1 MLRSFVVG
9 LLVVMSDGLIL
20 GQLAVADPRPQQ
32 PGPVCLAVREVNPLQ
47 GPPQAGGLLV
57 REIVRQAFLIAA
69 RDECGLSTRDQT
81 LRESLDLPAQANSA
95 PFATLVATPIA
106 EGSDTCHVRVSV
118 THANDKSAKP
128 LWETTVDIPRYDLI
142 AVLVDKAEAWSRKE
156 FQGVLAQAGPTG
168 KVPAAR
174 SSAAIP
180 QSAETRLWA
189 WNEIA
194 VFTALRQL
202 HAEIREHGESPE
214 LLAGLV
220 VGYANLGLMTE
231 MRWSAAHKAF
241 KARALVYAERL
252 VRKSGSSG
260 WALAHRAYAR
270 ALAGLHAAAA
280 LDASAARGRPAA
292 KSSAQ
297 PLPDWLAVIERTCAG
312 QARPE
317 VSLYR
322 EPERTLAF
330 ILWIQT
336 ATLGG
341 GEELPKST
349 VPIFV
354 EHPDCF
360 RIIDALLGRR
370 QMNLSRVV
378 TPESINILADSLDH
392 RLGDVPGLP
401 QNLRERLGKP
411 RRGAEEVARLA
422 SIIAEVKQAG
432 GPDDRGEPS
441 LTVLGNVLGDLGFQ
455 FAWRRLQLDKYLWAV
470 STDIDLPLL
479 RPLGKDHPYGPYLD
493 TYNDERAERRT
504 AIPKFRQFDWSQ
516 LELTENP
523 LVAWLCGT
531 NKKRLANLH
540 RIALAHLDPVYL
552 DLMVRRS
559 YGFLR
564 RSSDDKANEQVAH
577 LLRSVSPKMPRVIA
591 LLIDFDW
598 TDFAKQRLQLE
609 HDFADVPTVLS
620 MLAAKYDQE
629 KQFPDE
635 ERCLRQLLRVQ
646 PSYASYRRLALLY
659 FHETDLKHWQATLEE
674 ALKLPALGLQGAQI
688 QMEIAEYHL
697 RHNRLAEARPF
708 AEGAAASYAAWGL
721 LTLAHYY
728 ELKHDW
734 KKAEEIVKAVVE
746 RYPMDSLG
754 WFAWCRRTGHGDA
767 DAAQAAS
774 QRYFESLGTPAPANT
789 FADIATFYQFTGE
802 PQKALALLKRSY
814 EATKRPLVGLRAA
827 VLADRVDDAST
838 RDTFSSRSRQ
848 AIKRLPTG
856 RRGQLPGDKRMSN
869 ATAKWPLPF
878 ARRSIRPNRST

>member
-1 MLRSFVVG
+1 MPRSFVVG
-9 LLVVMSDGLIL
+9 LLVVISDGLFL
-20 GQLAVADPRPQQ
+20 GQLSGAEPRTQR
-32 PGPVCLAVREVNPLQ
+32 PGPVCLAVREVNPLES
-47 GPPQAGGLLV
+47 PPQAGGLLV
-57 REIVRQAFLIAA
+57 REVVRQAFLIAA

-81 LRESLDLPAQANSA
+81 LRESLDLPAHGDAT
-95 PFATLVATPIA
+95 PFATLVATPIID
-106 EGSDTCHVRVSV
+106 GSDTCHVRASV
-118 THANDKSAKP
+118 THGNDKAAKP

-142 AVLVDKAEAWSRKE
+142 PALVEKAEAWSRKE
-156 FQGVLAQAGPTG
+156 FKGVLVQAGLTG

-180 QSAETRLWA
+180 ESAETRLWA

-194 VFTALRQL
+194 VFTALRQI

-241 KARALVYAERL
+241 KARALLYAERL

-280 LDASAARGRPAA
+280 LDASAARRKPAE
-292 KSSAQ
+292 KPSAQ
-297 PLPDWLAVIERTCAG
+297 PLPKWLSVIERTCAG
-312 QARPE
+312 KARSE
-317 VSLYR
+317 VALYR
-322 EPERTLAF
+322 EPERSLAF

-336 ATLGG
+336 ATLNG

-349 VPIFV
+349 AAIFV

-370 QMNLSRVV
+370 QMNLSRIV
-378 TPESINILADSLDH
+378 TPESINVLAASLDT

-401 QNLRERLGKP
+401 PSLRERLGKP

-441 LTVLGNVLGDLGFQ
+441 LTVLGNVLGNLGFQ
-455 FAWRRLQLDKYLWAV
+455 LAWRRLQLDKYQWAV
-470 STDIDLPLL
+470 SAAIDLPLL

-493 TYNDERAERRT
+493 AFNDERAERRK
-504 AIPKFRQFDWSQ
+504 AIPRFRQFDWSQ

-523 LVAWLCGT
+523 LVVWLCGT
-531 NKKRLANLH
+531 NKKRLADLH
-540 RIALAHLDPVYL
+540 RIALAHLDPIYL
-552 DLMVRRS
+552 DLMARRS

-564 RSSDDKANEQVAH
+564 RSSDEKENEQVAR
-577 LLRSVSPKMPRVIA
+577 LLRSVSPKMPRVTA

-598 TDFAKQRLQLE
+598 KDFAKQRPQLE
-609 HDFADVPTVLS
+609 QDFADVPTVLS
-620 MLAAKYDQE
+620 MLATKYDQE
-629 KQFPDE
+629 QQFPDE

-646 PSYASYRRLALLY
+646 PSYTSYRRLALLF
-659 FHETDLKHWQATLEE
+659 FHEKDSKRWQATLEE
-674 ALKLPALGLQGAQI
+674 ALKLPALGLAGAQI

-697 RHNRLAEARPF
+697 RHNELAEARPF
-708 AEGAAASYAAWGL
+708 AEGAAASSSAWGL
-721 LTLAHYY
+721 LTLVHYY

-734 KKAEEIVKAVVE
+734 KKAEEIVKTVVE
-746 RYPMDSLG
+746 RYPMDALR
-754 WFAWCRRTGHGDA
+754 WLAWCRRTEHGDA
-767 DAAQAAS
+767 NAAQAAS

-789 FADIATFYQFTGE
+789 FAEIATFYQFTGE
-802 PQKALALLKRSY
+802 PQKSLTLLKRSY
-814 EATKRPLVGLRAA
+814 EVTKRPLIGLRAA
-827 VLADRVDDAST
+827 VLADSLGNAKT
-838 RDTFSSRSRQ
+838 RDT
-848 AIKRLPTG
+848 L
-856 RRGQLPGDKRMSN
+856 LE
-869 ATAKWPLPF
+869 
-878 ARRSIRPNRST
+878 